1 MNADDGFHR
10 KSQWGKTAMSKT
22 HVPVDFDPEMMLER
36 AREARERAYAPYSHY
51 RVGAALLGRSGR
63 IYTGCNVEN
72 AVYPLCTC
80 AERTAVVK
88 AVSEGE
94 REFIALAVVTENG
107 GTPCGA
113 CRQTLREFAEDLI
126 ILIGDAHGHWRQTTL
141 RQLLPESFSA
151 TDLSPA
157 WKPLTPPGGEG

>member
-1 MNADDGFHR
+1 MTRNQSA
-10 KSQWGKTAMSKT
+10 T
-22 HVPVDFDPEMMLER
+22 VDFDPQILLER
-36 AREARERAYAPYSHY
+36 AREAREWAYAPYSNY

-94 REFIALAVVTENG
+94 REFVALAVVTENG
-107 GTPCGA
+107 GPPCGA
-113 CRQTLREFAEDLI
+113 CRQTLREFAEDLV
-126 ILIGDAHGHWRQTTL
+126 ILIGDAAGHYRQTTL
-141 RQLLPESFSA
+141 SRLLPESFSA
-151 TDLSPA
+151 ADLPPELSRPA
-157 WKPLTPPGGEG
+157 QRL